1 MPTGTSDKDQYISV
15 HGRIALFMK
24 RPPKTR
30 QKNYREPYIADK
42 RYIRSKALLE
52 QWERE
57 WEEGVL
63 V

>member
-1 MPTGTSDKDQYISV
+1 MIEHTHDKDQYISI
-15 HGRIALFMK
+15 HGRYALFMK

-30 QKNYREPYIADK
+30 QKKWREPKIADK
-42 RYIRSKALLE
+42 RYIRSKAILE

-57 WEEGVL
+57 WEGGVL